1 MSYNLK
7 IFFNFLIILYC
18 QNIKNV
24 SIYIYN
30 CFNYILHNKEI
41 SLICLS
47 IEAIEKHKKG
57 FSLNILDY
65 FIQIL
70 NNYYIN
76 TCNNS
81 NLINKTSAIEML
93 KQRKIE
99 NFTVKSSNNC
109 KDFIILYYLLFYTN
123 YSTKIN
129 IFEGYYH
136 IPNCYIYIN
145 LLEQYFILN
154 TEELKHLYYDTVLQE
169 NCIHKNQ
176 FEINI
181 AYNDKKCTPLEIL
194 LSMPYSLGY
203 LKKTRILN
211 IDMDKFSVS
220 DAYMESNCK
229 SIYPYYEHLLNL
241 FKKLTI
247 IEKLWINDR
256 SYSENSFTIK
266 ICNYLSK
273 FKSLTHFSN
282 LINHITKKQFIYFLK
297 ISSNLTNLKYFEI

>member
-76 TCNNS
+76 TCNDS

-99 NFTVKSSNNC
+99 NFTDKSSYC
-109 KDFIILYYLLFYTN
+109 
-123 YSTKIN
+123 
-129 IFEGYYH
+129 
-136 IPNCYIYIN
+136 
-145 LLEQYFILN
+145 
-154 TEELKHLYYDTVLQE
+154 
-169 NCIHKNQ
+169 
-176 FEINI
+176 
-181 AYNDKKCTPLEIL
+181 EIL
-194 LSMPYSLGY
+194 
-203 LKKTRILN
+203 
-211 IDMDKFSVS
+211 
-220 DAYMESNCK
+220 
-229 SIYPYYEHLLNL
+229 
-241 FKKLTI
+241 
-247 IEKLWINDR
+247 
-256 SYSENSFTIK
+256 
-266 ICNYLSK
+266 
-273 FKSLTHFSN
+273 
-282 LINHITKKQFIYFLK
+282 
-297 ISSNLTNLKYFEI
+297 